1 MIKLTVGDLRNRIK
15 DLPDDMD
22 VIIQVSCGEDTNYI
36 ELLAARLEKSV
47 EDEKEKE
54 DEN

>member
-1 MIKLTVGDLRNRIK
+1 MINLTVGDLRNRIK

-36 ELLAARLEKSV
+36 ELLAAHLEKSV
-47 EDEKEKE
+47 EDEKE

>member
-1 MIKLTVGDLRNRIK
+1 MINLTVGDLRNRIK

-47 EDEKEKE
+47 EDEKEVKE
-54 DEN
+54 

>member
-47 EDEKEKE
+47 EDEKE
-54 DEN
+54 DEK

>member
-22 VIIQVSCGEDTNYI
+22 VIIQVSCSEDANYI
-36 ELLAARLEKSV
+36 ELLAARLEKTV
-47 EDEKEKE
+47 EDEKE